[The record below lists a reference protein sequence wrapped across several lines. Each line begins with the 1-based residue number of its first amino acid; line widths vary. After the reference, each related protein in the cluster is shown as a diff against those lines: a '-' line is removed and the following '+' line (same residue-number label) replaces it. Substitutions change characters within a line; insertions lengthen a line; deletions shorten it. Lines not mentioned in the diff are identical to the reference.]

1 MKRTIVLACLAL
13 VMLAAMASC
22 TTMKGS
28 GSGCKATKGFI
39 GYGGR

>member
-1 MKRTIVLACLAL
+1 MKRNILLACLAL

-28 GSGCKATKGFI
+28 GGCKATKGFI